1 MDLVT
6 SVPDADALRQQL
18 MSRLPMQR
26 IKALHALEAEAA
38 PGASAD
44 HAAAAGAA
52 ARFAA
57 RGLPFYS
64 AQDAQYGA
72 WVEKAVALWQRVQD
86 TAAFAPVVGKF
97 ASAGAARHA

>member
-1 MDLVT
+1 MDLDT

-26 IKALHALEAEAA
+26 IKALHALEAEPVA
-38 PGASAD
+38 GATAD
-44 HAAAAGAA
+44 HTAAAGAA

-72 WVEKAVALWQRVQD
+72 WVDKAVALWQRVQD
-86 TAAFAPVVGKF
+86 TATYAPVTKTF
-97 ASAGAARHA
+97 AAAGAARHA